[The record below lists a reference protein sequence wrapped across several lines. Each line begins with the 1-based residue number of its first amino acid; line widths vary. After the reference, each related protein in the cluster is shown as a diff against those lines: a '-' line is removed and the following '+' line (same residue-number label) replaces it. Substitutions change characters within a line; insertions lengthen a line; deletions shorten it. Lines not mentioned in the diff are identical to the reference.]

1 MRGILDKLIY
11 NDEYK
16 TIDDNLTDS
25 NVGARK
31 NRNIR
36 DNIFVINAISNS
48 VIKGKEE
55 PVDIQIY
62 DVEKCFD
69 ALWLQDCINDLF
81 EAGLQNDKLPLLL
94 LENLNAQV
102 AVKTPNGI
110 SRRTSIKNIIM
121 QGSVWGSLMCTTSM
135 DKLAQTVY
143 ENEDLVYWYKGVVAV
158 PPICMVDDILAV
170 QNCSKKSVK
179 INAVTNAFIELK
191 KLKFSQSKCGKVHIG
206 KQSTVCPQLKIHG
219 EAMKE
224 SNKEKYLGDQI
235 SSSGKIKAT
244 IEDRT
249 AKGYGIVSDIL
260 AILDE
265 IPLGSYRL
273 DMGLKLRQAKLI
285 NGILFSS
292 EAWHGLCEDDIKALE
307 RVDEALLR
315 ALIQAHPKIPLEFLY
330 LETGAVRI
338 KHIISSRRMI
348 YLQTLLKRDDEEIT
362 KRILREQ
369 ERNPCAGD
377 YIMLVKDDF
386 TRLEMVYDENYIIRS
401 GTRYKEHVK
410 QRNREFAFKELKNIQ
425 IKHSKVKDIKYE
437 TYEAQPYIHN
447 SLFSNDEI
455 CLLAA
460 LRSHTVRGIR
470 SNFKNLYKPNLSCP
484 LKCQPAG
491 SPQLED
497 SQEHLLSCSKLKL
510 VHNNMLVIS
519 KVAHDD
525 IYGEVDKQKAAVM
538 VFSEL
543 LDQRNKLMEE
553 A

>member
-1 MRGILDKLIY
+1 ML
-11 NDEYK
+11 
-16 TIDDNLTDS
+16 
-25 NVGARK
+25 
-31 NRNIR
+31 
-36 DNIFVINAISNS
+36 
-48 VIKGKEE
+48 EE
-55 PVDIQIY
+55 
-62 DVEKCFD
+62 
-69 ALWLQDCINDLF
+69 
-81 EAGLQNDKLPLLL
+81 
-94 LENLNAQV
+94 
-102 AVKTPNGI
+102 
-110 SRRTSIKNIIM
+110 
-121 QGSVWGSLMCTTSM
+121 
-135 DKLAQTVY
+135 
-143 ENEDLVYWYKGVVAV
+143 
-158 PPICMVDDILAV
+158 
-170 QNCSKKSVK
+170 
-179 INAVTNAFIELK
+179 
-191 KLKFSQSKCGKVHIG
+191 
-206 KQSTVCPQLKIHG
+206 
-219 EAMKE
+219 
-224 SNKEKYLGDQI
+224 
-235 SSSGKIKAT
+235 
-244 IEDRT
+244 
-249 AKGYGIVSDIL
+249 
-260 AILDE
+260 
-265 IPLGSYRL
+265 
-273 DMGLKLRQAKLI
+273 
-285 NGILFSS
+285 
-292 EAWHGLCEDDIKALE
+292 
-307 RVDEALLR
+307 VDEFLLR
-315 ALIQAHPKIPLEFLY
+315 ALLQAHPKIPLEFLY